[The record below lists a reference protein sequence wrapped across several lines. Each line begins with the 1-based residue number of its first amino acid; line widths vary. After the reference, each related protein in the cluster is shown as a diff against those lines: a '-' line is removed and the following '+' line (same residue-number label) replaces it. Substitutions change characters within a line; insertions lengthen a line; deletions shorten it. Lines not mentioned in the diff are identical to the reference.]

1 MVRVRTL
8 LITLAALGP
17 LACSAPPAPRSPSV
31 APVPLGAPAPDAP
44 PLELVESVP
53 VETTLAHPSLRKAAD
68 VWLEMV
74 GRARR
79 TLDLAQFYASDAPGS
94 RLEPVVAAIEAAVA
108 GGVRVRFLV
117 EASFVKVYPET
128 LARLTALAQKYQ
140 PKTIVCLGDNFH
152 DSGGPS
158 RLDDEAR
165 GALRALMRGRRFVWI
180 EGNHDAGSALVLG
193 GECTP
198 ELAIGALRFRH
209 EPVQGPAPGE
219 LAGHLHPA
227 ATVETRVKRL
237 RRRCFVGDGTRCV
250 LPAFGSYTGGLDVFE
265 PAFAPLFPN
274 GFQAYLLGRDRVYPF
289 AHSKLAA

>member
-1 MVRVRTL
+1 MRDALTAIDVAGVRLEADPSGALWWAGERLLAVADLHLEKGSAFAVKTGQMLPPYDSRATL
-8 LITLAALGP
+8 L
-17 LACSAPPAPRSPSV
+17 
-31 APVPLGAPAPDAP
+31 
-44 PLELVESVP
+44 
-53 VETTLAHPSLRKAAD
+53 
-68 VWLEMV
+68 
-74 GRARR
+74 
-79 TLDLAQFYASDAPGS
+79 
-94 RLEPVVAAIEAAVA
+94 RL
-108 GGVRVRFLV
+108 
-117 EASFVKVYPET
+117 S
-128 LARLTALAQKYQ
+128 ALAERYQ
-140 PKTIVCLGDNFH
+140 PKAIICLGDNFH

-180 EGNHDAGSALVLG
+180 EGNHDAGSAIALG
-193 GECTP
+193 GESTP

-250 LPAFGSYTGGLDVFE
+250 LPAFGSYTGGLGVFE